1 MQRGLEST
9 PTVKDVHS
17 PAGQPFVAPV
27 SFADLP
33 DCPVC
38 RCNKP
43 PNRNERWV
51 GIDCNWDV
59 TEQMAAKGGIRSLL
73 NDRLT

>member
-38 RCNKP
+38 RYGTPVQRKD
-43 PNRNERWV
+43 RWV
-51 GIDCNWDV
+51 CIDCNWDV
-59 TEQMAAKGGIRSLL
+59 TERMPARGGARSLL